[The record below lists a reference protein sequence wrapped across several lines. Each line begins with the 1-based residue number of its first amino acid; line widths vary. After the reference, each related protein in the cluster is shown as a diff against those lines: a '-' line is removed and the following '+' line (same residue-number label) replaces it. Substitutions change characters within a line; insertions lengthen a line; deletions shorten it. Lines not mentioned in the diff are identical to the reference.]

1 MTPAPSRQGEHP
13 ADSLH
18 AAFRVVIEVWIPSDV
33 AYIERVVEI
42 VRRQVAEM
50 SFDARHV
57 MLNVPVALTEAL
69 SNAILR
75 GNGDDPDKHVHV
87 RVSVTARQLVMEI
100 RDEGR
105 GFDLERCTRDPTR
118 PENVEREDGRGLFL
132 MRSLMDSVER
142 YDQQGNVVRL
152 TLNRR

>member
-1 MTPAPSRQGEHP
+1 MTPATA
-13 ADSLH
+13 ADGLSD
-18 AAFRVVIEVWIPSDV
+18 AVFRVAIEVWIPSDV
-33 AYIERVVEI
+33 GYIERVVEMI
-42 VRRQVAEM
+42 RRQVADM
-50 SFDARHV
+50 SFDDRHV

-75 GNGDDPDKHVHV
+75 GNCEDPEKHVHI
-87 RVSVTARQLVMEI
+87 RAFLTAQRLVMEV

-105 GFDLERCTRDPTR
+105 GFDIERCTRDPTS

-142 YDQQGNVVRL
+142 YDERGNVVRL

>member
-1 MTPAPSRQGEHP
+1 MASVPNGDPEDGSSDAT
-13 ADSLH
+13 
-18 AAFRVVIEVWIPSDV
+18 FRVAIEVWIPSDV
-33 AYIERVVEI
+33 GYIERVVEI

-50 SFDARHV
+50 SYDARHV

-75 GNGDDPDKHVHV
+75 GNGEDPGKHVHV
-87 RVSVTARQLVMEI
+87 RASVTARRLVMEVK
-100 RDEGR
+100 DEGR

-132 MRSLMDSVER
+132 MRSLMDNVER
-142 YDQQGNVVRL
+142 YDEGGNVVRL
-152 TLNRR
+152 TLHRR

>member
-1 MTPAPSRQGEHP
+1 MTPATA
-13 ADSLH
+13 ADGLSD
-18 AAFRVVIEVWIPSDV
+18 AVFRVAIEVWIPSDV
-33 AYIERVVEI
+33 GYIERVVELI
-42 VRRQVAEM
+42 RRQVAEM
-50 SFDARHV
+50 RFDERQV

-75 GNGDDPDKHVHV
+75 GNGEDPGKHVHV
-87 RVSVTARQLVMEI
+87 RASMTAQRLVMEV
-100 RDEGR
+100 RDEGG

-142 YDQQGNVVRL
+142 YDAEGNVVRL

>member
-1 MTPAPSRQGEHP
+1 MTPATS
-13 ADSLH
+13 ADGPLH
-18 AAFRVVIEVWIPSDV
+18 VTFRVAIEVWIPSDV
-33 AYIERVVEI
+33 GYIERVVEMI
-42 VRRQVAEM
+42 RRQVAEM
-50 SFDARHV
+50 RFDDRHV

-75 GNGDDPDKHVHV
+75 GNEEDPEKHVHV
-87 RVSVTARQLVMEI
+87 RAFVTAQRLIVEV

-105 GFDLERCTRDPTR
+105 GFDIERCTRDPTR

-142 YDQQGNVVRL
+142 YDANGNVVRL
-152 TLNRR
+152 TLNRRE

>member
-1 MTPAPSRQGEHP
+1 MNPVPARPTE
-13 ADSLH
+13 
-18 AAFRVVIEVWIPSDV
+18 AFTSDVLFRIAIEVRIPSDV
-33 AYIERVVEI
+33 GYIERVVEI

-50 SFDARHV
+50 SFDTKHV

-75 GNGDDPDKHVHV
+75 GNREDPDKHVHV
-87 RVSVTARQLVMEI
+87 RVSVTTRQLVMEVK
-100 RDEGR
+100 DEGN
-105 GFDLERCTRDPTR
+105 GFDIDDCTRDPGR

-142 YDQQGNVVRL
+142 YDDDGNVVRL

>member
-1 MTPAPSRQGEHP
+1 MTPVP
-13 ADSLH
+13 ARSTEDFTSD
-18 AAFRVVIEVWIPSDV
+18 AAYRVAIEVWIPSDV
-33 AYIERVVEI
+33 GYIERVVEI

-50 SFDARHV
+50 SFDTKHV

-75 GNGDDPDKHVHV
+75 GNREDPGKHVHI
-87 RVSVTARQLVMEI
+87 RASVTAHQLVMEV

-105 GFDLERCTRDPTR
+105 GFDIDKCTRDPTR

-142 YDQQGNVVRL
+142 YDADGNVVRL

>member
-1 MTPAPSRQGEHP
+1 MNTVPARPTEALSSD
-13 ADSLH
+13 AV
-18 AAFRVVIEVWIPSDV
+18 FRVAIEVWIPSDV
-33 AYIERVVEI
+33 GYIERVVEI

-50 SFDARHV
+50 SFDTKHV

-75 GNGDDPDKHVHV
+75 GNREDPEKRVHV
-87 RVSVTARQLVMEI
+87 RASVSAVQLVMEVK
-100 RDEGR
+100 DEGR
-105 GFDLERCTRDPTR
+105 GFDIDRCTRDPTR

-142 YDQQGNVVRL
+142 YDQDGNVVRL

>member
-1 MTPAPSRQGEHP
+1 MNPVPARPTE
-13 ADSLH
+13 
-18 AAFRVVIEVWIPSDV
+18 AFTSDVVFRIAVEVRIPSDV
-33 AYIERVVEI
+33 GYIERVVEI

-50 SFDARHV
+50 SFDTKHV

-75 GNGDDPDKHVHV
+75 GNREDPGKHVHV
-87 RVSVTARQLVMEI
+87 RVSVTTRQLVMEVK
-100 RDEGR
+100 DEGN
-105 GFDLERCTRDPTR
+105 GFDIEDCTRDPGR

-142 YDQQGNVVRL
+142 YDDDGNVVRL

>member
-1 MTPAPSRQGEHP
+1 MTPVT
-13 ADSLH
+13 
-18 AAFRVVIEVWIPSDV
+18 AAGDMSQVDFRIEIEVWIPSDV
-33 AYIERVVEI
+33 GYIERVVEM
-42 VRRQVAEM
+42 VRRQVAVM

-75 GNGDDPDKHVHV
+75 GNGDEPGKHVHV
-87 RVSVTARQLVMEI
+87 RVSMTTRRLVMEVK
-100 RDEGR
+100 DEGR
-105 GFDLERCTRDPTR
+105 GFDLERCTRDPTS

-142 YDQQGNVVRL
+142 YDEDGNVVRL

>member
-1 MTPAPSRQGEHP
+1 MTPATA
-13 ADSLH
+13 ADGVSDAL
-18 AAFRVVIEVWIPSDV
+18 FRVAIQVWIPNDV
-33 AYIERVVEI
+33 GYIERVVEM

-50 SFDARHV
+50 SYDERHV

-75 GNGDDPDKHVHV
+75 GNREDPGKHVHV
-87 RVSVTARQLVMEI
+87 RVSVTAHRLVMEVK
-100 RDEGR
+100 DEGP
-105 GFDLERCTRDPTR
+105 GFDIERCTRDPTS

-142 YDQQGNVVRL
+142 YDDPGGNVVRL

>member
-1 MTPAPSRQGEHP
+1 MTPAPA
-13 ADSLH
+13 ADGPSD
-18 AAFRVVIEVWIPSDV
+18 AVFRVAIEVWIPSDV
-33 AYIERVVEI
+33 GYIERVVEI
-42 VRRQVAEM
+42 IRRQVTEM
-50 SFDARHV
+50 SFDERQV

-75 GNGDDPDKHVHV
+75 GNGEDPGKHVHV
-87 RVSVTARQLVMEI
+87 RASMTAQRLVMEV
-100 RDEGR
+100 RDEGG

-142 YDQQGNVVRL
+142 YDEEGNVVRL